1 MIQTQATHIL
11 EHVCKQLISNRLT
24 KLNANNNEINTNA
37 NNGIIIFFTII
48 YYF

>member
-24 KLNANNNEINTNA
+24 KLNTNA